1 MWILRKAGFV
11 RHGVRRENRII
22 SRRARTPGVRVTR
35 WILFKKLTEVQVF
48 LKEAKRRLLFQ
59 TQALGTLIWESGQDG
74 GTPSRERPTQPS
86 SRQNHL
92 ETPTLS
98 PLGYPSIVT
107 NYCQV
112 GNPNT
117 QLSGH
122 LDGHRSQDSL
132 IDHMVQIHAQQ
143 NGEDARSCGS
153 PRPLSSAETLNIYI
167 TNYILLL

>member
-1 MWILRKAGFV
+1 MNTVQEADWGPSIPE
-11 RHGVRRENRII
+11 RREERRFISSRVRI
-22 SRRARTPGVRVTR
+22 TR
-35 WILFKKLTEVQVF
+35 WIRFERLTEVQVF

-122 LDGHRSQDSL
+122 LNGHRPQDSL

-153 PRPLSSAETLNIYI
+153 PRPLSSAETLNIYV
-167 TNYILLL
+167 TNHILLL